1 MEEVRENVEAEEKFV
16 VDEKKAE
23 EALLYIREV
32 CNHFDYC
39 NDCVFGG
46 VGENHGTCMLMKG
59 IRPHKWKLMCDGDK
73 GKLFR

>member
-32 CNHFDYC
+32 CTNTNACRKCIYGVPDKGVC
-39 NDCVFGG
+39 SIINNDAPS
-46 VGENHGTCMLMKG
+46 T
-59 IRPHKWKLMCDGDK
+59 WKLMCDGYN